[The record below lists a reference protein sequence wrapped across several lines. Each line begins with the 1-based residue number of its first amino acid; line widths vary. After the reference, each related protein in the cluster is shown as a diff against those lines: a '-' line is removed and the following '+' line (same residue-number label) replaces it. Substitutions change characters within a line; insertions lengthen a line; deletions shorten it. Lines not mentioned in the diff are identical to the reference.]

1 MSHCPVGQDYQLTI
15 AEAIL
20 NDLMESL
27 SVLSIELVPIHNRL
41 VAIRKQL
48 TALATEPKVNKAE
61 LKAILEELRKIDS

>member
-1 MSHCPVGQDYQLTI
+1 MSHCPVPWDNQLTI
-15 AEAIL
+15 VEAIL

>member
-1 MSHCPVGQDYQLTI
+1 MSYCTSKLQLTI
-15 AEAIL
+15 VEAIL
-20 NDLMESL
+20 NELMESL

>member
-1 MSHCPVGQDYQLTI
+1 
-15 AEAIL
+15 
-20 NDLMESL
+20 MESL

>member
-1 MSHCPVGQDYQLTI
+1 MSHWPARWDNQLTI
-15 AEAIL
+15 SEAIL
-20 NDLMESL
+20 NELMESL